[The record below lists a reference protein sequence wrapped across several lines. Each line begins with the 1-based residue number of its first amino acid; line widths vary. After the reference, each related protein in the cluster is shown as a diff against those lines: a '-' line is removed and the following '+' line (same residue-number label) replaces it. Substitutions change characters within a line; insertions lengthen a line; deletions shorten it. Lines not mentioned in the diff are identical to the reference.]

1 MDNILWALKGP
12 TEHPQLL
19 PHHYQSKFPAEAS
32 KPSKFRLQR
41 TNHQVSRMASSLQL
55 PISISSASTSSFR
68 PRNARKLTA
77 FCSVNAKATAKIP
90 TPPINPKDPF
100 LSRLAAVAAKSP
112 ETLLNR
118 PPQNSDSLPYLDVF
132 DEPILMATPAQV
144 ERSVSYNEHRPRKPP
159 PDLPSLLLH
168 GRIVYIGMP
177 LVPAVTELI
186 VAELMYLQ
194 WMDPKQ
200 PIYIYINSTG
210 TTRDDGE
217 TVGMESEGF
226 AIYDALMQMKNE
238 IHTVAVGA
246 AIGQACLL
254 LSAGTKGKRFM
265 MPHAKAMIQQP
276 RVPSSGLM
284 PASDVLIRAKEV
296 ITNRDILV
304 KLLAKHTGNS
314 EEAVAKVMRRPFYMD
329 STTAKEFGVIDKI
342 LWRGQEKIMADVAS
356 PEDWDKTAG
365 VKVVDELGGLSYNM
379 DTVEVTW
386 LVACW
391 RFFGDRRS
399 INVKSA
405 KSSCGEYKDE
415 ATRQPVYVHCL
426 NGRDGTV
433 MPKLLLAQIWTVHKT
448 RTI

>member
-1 MDNILWALKGP
+1 
-12 TEHPQLL
+12 
-19 PHHYQSKFPAEAS
+19 
-32 KPSKFRLQR
+32 
-41 TNHQVSRMASSLQL
+41 MATSLQL
-55 PISISSASTSSFR
+55 PISISATSSSSLR
-68 PRNARKLTA
+68 ARNTRKFAA
-77 FCSVNAKATAKIP
+77 FCSINAKAKVKIP
-90 TPPINPKDPF
+90 IPPINPKDPF
-100 LSRLAAVAAKSP
+100 LSRLSSVAANSP

-118 PPQNSDSLPYLDVF
+118 PVQNSDSLPYLDLF
-132 DEPILMATPAQV
+132 DEPKLMATPAQV

-177 LVPAVTELI
+177 LVPAVTELV

-226 AIYDALMQMKNE
+226 AIYDAMMQLKNE

-296 ITNRDILV
+296 MTNRDILI

-314 EEAVAKVMRRPFYMD
+314 VEAVTNVMRRPYYMD

-356 PEDWDKTAG
+356 PEEWDKKAG
-365 VKVVDELGGLSYNM
+365 VKRLNTDAKLNCRWNNLDGAQ
-379 DTVEVTW
+379 TW
-386 LVACW
+386 TFEGYEGSDSFYVL
-391 RFFGDRRS
+391 
-399 INVKSA
+399 I
-405 KSSCGEYKDE
+405 E
-415 ATRQPVYVHCL
+415 AL
-426 NGRDGTV
+426 
-433 MPKLLLAQIWTVHKT
+433 
-448 RTI
+448 